1 MTPTAACFV
10 GSSPLLAFLALAP
23 AADPT
28 WTSFLL
34 IGVLA
39 GLLSLDDTA
48 LAQTWFSQPLPVG
61 LLTGAFCG
69 DPLTGLA
76 IGLPVQLILAGNL
89 PVGQTFIGDPITALV
104 AVVGAVVLSGRSVV
118 PALGAETVTEM
129 AFVGWMV
136 VAVGL
141 LSSSGHYVIHLER
154 RLHSLWML
162 EGHRTLRDG
171 RLHRIERIHIRCL
184 VLTFMRGFL
193 ITVLLLILLR
203 RFWIPA
209 FAHLPEVITGA
220 LAMLPLLLPGLGIGN
235 LIDRY
240 GLRSS
245 WAWVVSGAVMSFALT
260 RFVL

>member
-1 MTPTAACFV
+1 MSLP
-10 GSSPLLAFLALAP
+10 AFLALAP
-23 AADPT
+23 AAEPT
-28 WTSFLL
+28 WTSILL
-34 IGVLA
+34 LGALA
-39 GLLSLDDTA
+39 GLLALDDTA

-76 IGLPVQLILAGNL
+76 IGLPVQLVLAGNL
-89 PVGQTFIGDPITALV
+89 PVGQTFIGEPITPLV
-104 AVVGAVVLSGRSVV
+104 AVVGAVVLSGQGVT
-118 PALGAETVTEM
+118 PALGSQAVSEI

-141 LSSSGHYVIHLER
+141 LSSAGHYVVQLER
-154 RLHSLWML
+154 RLHALWML

-171 RLHRIERIHIRCL
+171 RLQRIERIHVRCL
-184 VLTFMRGFL
+184 IVTFVRGFL
-193 ITVLLLILLR
+193 VTVLLLIVLR

-209 FAHLPEVITGA
+209 FASVPEMIIAA
-220 LAMLPLLLPGLGIGN
+220 LAMLSLLLPGLGIGN

-240 GLRSS
+240 GLRAS
-245 WAWVVSGAVMSFALT
+245 WAWVASGAAISFVLT